1 MHTFNFNTY
10 INLYRTSGLLNMERT
25 KELYRDLMSIFD
37 KLVLPTH
44 GSSHVQ
50 FILFYLCSFKLVSVD
65 PLSTG
70 QRLPVVPF
78 FFNYFKYP
86 PILKLLCLSA
96 PQAFTEAFL
105 DHQWKIL
112 QSPSQP
118 AVLRQAAA
126 GYLGSFLAR
135 AKFVPVS

>member
-1 MHTFNFNTY
+1 M
-10 INLYRTSGLLNMERT
+10 
-25 KELYRDLMSIFD
+25 
-37 KLVLPTH
+37 
-44 GSSHVQ
+44 
-50 FILFYLCSFKLVSVD
+50 LVSFSK
-65 PLSTG
+65 PP
-70 QRLPVVPF
+70 PV
-78 FFNYFKYP
+78 
-86 PILKLLCLSA
+86 LKLPRLSA